1 MNLDIYFPT
10 KNARHS
16 RKTDSAIENNLKTNE
31 LDECREKIAKM
42 TELDTPSNDALI
54 AKKRTKKNAEIE
66 TTSNCL
72 FTTDHS
78 FNVK

>member
-1 MNLDIYFPT
+1 MNLEIYFPT

-16 RKTDSAIENNLKTNE
+16 RKTNSAIENNLQIKFAKTNE

-54 AKKRTKKNAEIE
+54 AKKRTKKM
-66 TTSNCL
+66 L
-72 FTTDHS
+72 R
-78 FNVK
+78 